1 MFPNTPHCELA
12 VLFERVEAVVPEKV
26 EAETLT
32 PEIVSEDILPAVDES
47 DEIVV

>member
-26 EAETLT
+26 DEPMTV
-32 PEIVSEDILPAVDES
+32 PEPIENTSAAAES
-47 DEIVV
+47 DDFAV